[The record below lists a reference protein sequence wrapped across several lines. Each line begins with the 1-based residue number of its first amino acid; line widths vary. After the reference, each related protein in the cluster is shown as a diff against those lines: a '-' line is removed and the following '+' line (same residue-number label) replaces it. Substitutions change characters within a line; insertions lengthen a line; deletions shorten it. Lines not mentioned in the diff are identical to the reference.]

1 MLVYTARVIR
11 DTLHE
16 DFARKQE
23 SQGSSDRA
31 FAIVFAVFLVL
42 VGFSPWRTHH
52 QMRWWAF
59 PVAGLFLFVGILK
72 PFWLRPLNMYW
83 TKLGLLMGRIVSPV
97 ITAVLFYA
105 VVTPTALLFRMLRK
119 DPLRLARDPEARSY
133 WIERQPP
140 GPAPAT
146 MTNQF

>member
-1 MLVYTARVIR
+1 VIR

-16 DFARKQE
+16 DFGREQE

-31 FAIVFAVFLVL
+31 FAIVFAIFFAL
-42 VGFSPWRTHH
+42 VGFSPLRTHH
-52 QMRWWAF
+52 PMRSWAF
-59 PVAGLFLFVGILK
+59 PVGGLFLIVGILK
-72 PFWLRPLNMYW
+72 PIWLRPLNKCW

-105 VVTPTALLFRMLRK
+105 VVTPTGLLFRILGK
-119 DPLRLARDPEARSY
+119 DPLRRSSDPEARSY
-133 WIERQPP
+133 WIDRQPP
-140 GPAPAT
+140 GPAPET